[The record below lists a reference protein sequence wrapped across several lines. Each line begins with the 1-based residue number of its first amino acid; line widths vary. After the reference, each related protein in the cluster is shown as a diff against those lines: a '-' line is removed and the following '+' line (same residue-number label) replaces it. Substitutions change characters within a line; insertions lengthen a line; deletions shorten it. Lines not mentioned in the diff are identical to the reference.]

1 MKLMTKPGEQTGIK
15 RRAYVMIKQAFDEN
29 GIKLATPTV
38 QVAGSDRP
46 EAAAVGETLRR
57 RKAAQQAASQTAA

>member
-1 MKLMTKPGEQTGIK
+1 
-15 RRAYVMIKQAFDEN
+15 MIKQAFDEN